1 MAVSGA
7 FLEFL
12 QEALAPLGPVVARRM
27 FGGAGL
33 SLDGITF
40 AIVADETLWLRAD
53 ETGKAAFEA
62 EHCEPF
68 AYETKDGRRVVMTYR
83 RAPERLLDEPDE
95 LVQWART
102 ALVAARRAAAAKP
115 ARKPRAAAAAAAAN
129 PPRKIRPDT
138 GAGKSRR

>member
-1 MAVSGA
+1 MSASTDFVDHV
-7 FLEFL
+7 LEL
-12 QEALAPLGPVVARRM
+12 LAGLGTVHARRM

-53 ETGKAAFEA
+53 ETSKAAFEA

-68 AYETKDGRRVVMTYR
+68 GYDTKDGRRVVMSYW

-95 LVQWART
+95 LVQWSRT
-102 ALVAARRAAAAKP
+102 ALGVARNAAAAKP
-115 ARKPRAAAAAAAAN
+115 ARKPRQAAAAKS
-129 PPRKIRPDT
+129 PRKRRPATAAD
-138 GAGKSRR
+138 KSRR